1 MRVKPVDFLIAA
13 AVPGLWGMGLVIA
26 KPVVDTFPPILLM
39 ALRFTVTAALMVWF
53 VPIPR
58 RVLGSLAL
66 IAFVGSAL
74 QYGFTFNGLRRL
86 DAGTTALI
94 VQVEVVF
101 LVLIAAVWLGERL
114 SLRKLIGMVVAF
126 AGLLVVYGTPR
137 LQGQEVGIA
146 MVLAGAFL
154 WAVGQVM
161 VRRLGQREAKPLG
174 GMTTIA
180 WVSVFCAPQLFLIS
194 FIFEGDPRPALA
206 EAGWVVWAAVLYLG
220 VGMTA
225 LAYSCWYHVLGKYEA
240 GRVGPFLLLT
250 PVASV
255 LGGAL
260 FLGEPLTF
268 EILLGGAILIAGV
281 AILVVDR
288 SGGED

>member
-1 MRVKPVDFLIAA
+1 MKLADFLIAA

-39 ALRFTVTAALMVWF
+39 TLRFTVTAVLMVWF
-53 VPIPR
+53 VPVPR

-114 SLRKLIGMVVAF
+114 SLRKLFGMVVAF
-126 AGLLVVYGTPR
+126 VGLFVVYGTPR

-146 MVLAGAFL
+146 MVLTGAFL

-161 VRRLGQREAKPLG
+161 VRRLGQREATPLG

-194 FIFEGDPRPALA
+194 LAFEGDPRPALA

-268 EILLGGAILIAGV
+268 EILFGGVILIAGV
-281 AILVVDR
+281 AILVMDK
-288 SGGED
+288 SGSED

>member
-1 MRVKPVDFLIAA
+1 VKPADFLIAA

-26 KPVVDTFPPILLM
+26 KPVVDSFPPILLM
-39 ALRFTVTAALMVWF
+39 TLRFAVTAGLMVWF

-66 IAFVGSAL
+66 IALIGSTL

-94 VQVEVVF
+94 VQAEVVF
-101 LVLIAAVWLGERL
+101 LVIIAAVWLGERL
-114 SLRKLIGMVVAF
+114 TFRKIVGMTVAF

-146 MVLAGAFL
+146 MVLTGGLL
-154 WAVGQVM
+154 WAIGQVM
-161 VRRLGQREAKPLG
+161 VRRMSQQQEEPLN

-180 WVSVFCAPQLFLIS
+180 WVAVFCAPQLLVISLIL
-194 FIFEGDPRPALA
+194 EGDPRPALYD
-206 EAGWVVWAAVLYLG
+206 AGWDVWAAVLYLG
-220 VGMTA
+220 VAMTA

-260 FLGEPLTF
+260 FLGEPITR
-268 EILLGGAILIAGV
+268 EIVVGGVILIAGV
-281 AILVVDR
+281 AMLVIEKSD
-288 SGGED
+288 